1 MNMNNVNGNEVN
13 QSNVVNQTMNSQ
25 VNNASGVNNNQ
36 VNNGNNGEKSYK
48 KLYIWMGIIVGI
60 VLIVAVILMI
70 NLLNGSIENRNRLTC
85 TKTTQEN
92 GYDYSIKR
100 YYTFENDLMKR
111 VYFTYTF
118 EYKNELTDDM
128 YNQTFDEIINNTT
141 HGSTK
146 YGLGTNIEKI
156 ENTVK
161 ITSYEPN
168 YYSEM
173 YDDIKKSNK
182 KEGFSCE

>member
-1 MNMNNVNGNEVN
+1 
-13 QSNVVNQTMNSQ
+13 
-25 VNNASGVNNNQ
+25 
-36 VNNGNNGEKSYK
+36 
-48 KLYIWMGIIVGI
+48 
-60 VLIVAVILMI
+60 
-70 NLLNGSIENRNRLTC
+70 
-85 TKTTQEN
+85 
-92 GYDYSIKR
+92 
-100 YYTFENDLMKR
+100 MKR